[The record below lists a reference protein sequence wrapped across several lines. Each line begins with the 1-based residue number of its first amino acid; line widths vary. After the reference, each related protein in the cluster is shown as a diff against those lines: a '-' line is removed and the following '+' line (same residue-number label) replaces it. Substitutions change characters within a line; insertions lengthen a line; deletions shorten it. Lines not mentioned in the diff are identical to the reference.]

1 MDQLDSLILFI
12 GLEKEQEG
20 GGYDVLGHS
29 WGGMLAMRWVA
40 RRQPRGLRRLV
51 VSNSP
56 ASMELFVKGALKL
69 REKLPED
76 IRVSTSD
83 PLAYLSTS
91 AADYD
96 YLIILAYVECVELA

>member
-1 MDQLDSLILFI
+1 MDQLDSLIVFL
-12 GLEKEQEG
+12 GLGKTEKEE
-20 GGYDVLGHS
+20 GYDVLGHS

-40 RRQPRGLRRLV
+40 RRQPKGLKKLV

-76 IRVSTSD
+76 IRVSD
-83 PLAYLSTS
+83 PLSYLC
-91 AADYD
+91 D
-96 YLIILAYVECVELA
+96 